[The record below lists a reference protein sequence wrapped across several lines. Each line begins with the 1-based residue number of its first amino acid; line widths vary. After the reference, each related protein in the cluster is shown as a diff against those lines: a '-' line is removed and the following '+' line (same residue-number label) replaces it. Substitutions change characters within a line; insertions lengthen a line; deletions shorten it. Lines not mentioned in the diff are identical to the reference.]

1 MFTINILLLVISP
14 VLGVCLAAVLL
25 KRRLVLE
32 FPFFFSYIIASI
44 IGEIIGLAV
53 VRNYVIYYYVFWTF
67 EVVYAILAL
76 AALYE
81 AFYGVFRSFF
91 HKYAWFWLL
100 FPSAV
105 LLVVAFAALYAI
117 QRPPTQAA
125 RITSLILSLE
135 IGINLIQSCLF
146 LLLQG
151 AMWFFRARRRNYP
164 LGIVDGFAIVALA
177 GLLYALRSEFGTKF
191 TLLVQYGVP
200 VAYILAEIVWLAA
213 FLRPPEPA
221 PQLPRGITLEQA
233 LDEMTRDTEWV
244 KDLSRKL
251 RR

>member
-1 MFTINILLLVISP
+1 MPKIDILFPVIGVP
-14 VLGVCLAAVLL
+14 LGIWLAGVLL
-25 KRRLVLE
+25 KHRLHLE
-32 FPFFFSYIIASI
+32 FPFFFSYIAVTIV
-44 IGEIIGLAV
+44 GEAIGLAV
-53 VRNYVIYYYVFWTF
+53 VRDYAIYYYVFWTF
-67 EVVYAILAL
+67 EVICAILAL
-76 AALYE
+76 AALHE
-81 AFYGVFRSFF
+81 AFYRVFRSFF

-117 QRPPTQAA
+117 LRPPAQAA

-135 IGINLIQSCLF
+135 IGINLIQSCIF
-146 LLLQG
+146 LLFQG

-164 LGIVDGFAIVALA
+164 LGIVNGFAIVALA

-200 VAYILAEIVWLAA
+200 VAYIVAEIVWLAA